1 MSGLD
6 DLAAKIRQLSA
17 KKIKVGFFDTAY
29 YIQGRNPVAYIAT
42 IQEFGS
48 ISKGNNIPPR
58 PFMRPVLKN
67 NTNTYAEITKHL
79 LLDESKTPDDIAE
92 LIGARVMGDIQM
104 SIASVYT
111 PPLSKI
117 TLAMRYLREQ
127 NKAGFRGSKGL
138 VERLRAQLESD
149 NPPKL
154 SSNTKPLNDSGLLLN
169 SVNYRVD

>member
-6 DLAAKIRQLSA
+6 DFAAKIRELSQ

-29 YIQGRNPVAYIAT
+29 YITGQPVAYIAT

-48 ISKGNNIPPR
+48 VSKGGYNIPPR

-67 NTNTYAEITKHL
+67 NTSTYAEITKHL

-92 LIGARVMGDIQM
+92 LIGARVMGDIQV